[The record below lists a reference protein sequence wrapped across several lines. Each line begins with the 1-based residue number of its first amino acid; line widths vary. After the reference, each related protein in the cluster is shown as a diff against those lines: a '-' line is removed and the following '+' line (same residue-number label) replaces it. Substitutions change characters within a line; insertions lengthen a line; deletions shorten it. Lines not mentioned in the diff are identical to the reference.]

1 MKRLSCLL
9 ATLFALS
16 VALPAFAGSATAE
29 KPTLRIATL
38 DGKTFDL
45 AGHRGRWVVVNFW
58 ATWCAPCIKEMPDI
72 SAFVDAHKDVAAI
85 GIAWED
91 TERAEVD
98 AFVKAHKVSYP
109 LAQGDIYNPLEDFE
123 EPRGLPLTFLIAP
136 DGRVAR
142 KFTGPITGADLEK
155 AMAAKAA
162 K

>member
-9 ATLFALS
+9 ATLFALTA
-16 VALPAFAGSATAE
+16 ALPASAGSTTAE

-38 DGKTFDL
+38 DGGTFDL
-45 AGHRGRWVVVNFW
+45 AEHRGRWVIVNFW

-72 SAFVDAHKDVAAI
+72 SAFVDTHKDVTAI

-98 AFVKAHKVSYP
+98 AFVKAHRVSYP
-109 LAQGDIYNPLEDFE
+109 LAQGDIYTPLPDFE

-142 KFTGPITGADLEK
+142 KFVGPITGADLEK

-162 K
+162 R

>member
-1 MKRLSCLL
+1 MKPLSCLF
-9 ATLFALS
+9 AALFAL
-16 VALPAFAGSATAE
+16 VAALPAFAGSTTAE

-38 DGKTFDL
+38 DGGTFDL
-45 AGHRGRWVVVNFW
+45 ADHRGHWVVVNFW

-98 AFVKAHKVSYP
+98 AFVKAHTVSYP
-109 LAQGDIYNPLEDFE
+109 LAQGDIYNPLKDFE

-142 KFTGPITGADLEK
+142 RFTGPIAGADLEK
-155 AMAAKAA
+155 AMAGKAA

>member
-1 MKRLSCLL
+1 MKRLTCLL
-9 ATLFALS
+9 AALLVFAAPS
-16 VALPAFAGSATAE
+16 CAFAGSTTAE

-45 AGHRGRWVVVNFW
+45 ADQRGRWVIVNFW

-72 SAFVDAHKDVAAI
+72 SAFVESHKDVAAL

-91 TERAEVD
+91 TDRAEVD

-109 LAQGDIYNPLEDFE
+109 LAQGDIYTPLKDFE

-136 DGRVAR
+136 DGHVAH
-142 KFTGPITGADLEK
+142 KFVGPITGADLDK

>member
-9 ATLFALS
+9 AVMFAL
-16 VALPAFAGSATAE
+16 APLIAAAGTATAE
-29 KPTLRIATL
+29 KPSLRIATL

-45 AGHRGRWVVVNFW
+45 ADHRGHWVIVNFW

-72 SAFVDAHKDVAAI
+72 SAFVESHKDVAAI

-109 LAQGDIYNPLEDFE
+109 LAQGDIYTPLKDFE

-136 DGRVAR
+136 DGHVAR
-142 KFTGPITGADLEK
+142 KFVGPITGNDLEK